1 MSEQPNMPTVV
12 WAEIAVTDLEK
23 SRAFYGAVLE
33 RELQIIDG
41 GVNHMVPLSDMDDPQ
56 TSAHLYPGTP
66 SRDGNVIHILAPGK
80 LEATMDRVVAAG
92 GKVESD
98 PIPVPVGRFFYA
110 RDLDDNCIGFFEAA
124 A

>member
-1 MSEQPNMPTVV
+1 MSEQQTMPTVV

-23 SRAFYGAVLE
+23 AKTFYGAVLE
-33 RELQIIDG
+33 RELQIIVG
-41 GVNHMVPLSDMDDPQ
+41 GANHMVPLSDMNDPQ

-66 SRDGNVIHILAPGK
+66 SHDGNVIHILAPAA
-80 LEATMDRVVAAG
+80 LEATMDRVVDAG

-110 RDLDDNCIGFFEAA
+110 RDLDGNCIGFFEAA
-124 A
+124 